1 MDIRVAKPPTVHS
14 SFWKHLNLP
23 SEVNHKSSL
32 STLILRPNIHTPVT
46 TMRRLL
52 IIISLLIAVLTALT
66 CSAQEIRL
74 SNWQT
79 ISSLYTVKSMDIDAE
94 GACWAA
100 TTGGVVRYLPST
112 GAITEYRNVGALQSL
127 DCSALYCDR
136 QAGSV
141 YVGQQDGAL
150 DILRPDGKW
159 TSIRDIRRAT
169 QYPKRSILGFARRGD
184 TLLIATE
191 FGIVLWDTRTEVFV
205 ATIDRIGSLEENS
218 PVRSITIHND
228 SIWAATPKGLAVAP
242 LNVQT
247 LRLPSVWKVFTKAD
261 GLDVDDVTFCTARG
275 GSLAVTT
282 RRRLF
287 LRDAARFVSVLETR
301 DDINGLAYLEGAYE
315 VSTPTVLYRGSDTV
329 RISANGPIRGYFGQ
343 PIGTQNIRLVAVEGL
358 GFGLVKAGEVV
369 EMAPIRCPS
378 SNQFADLSI
387 DSRGNL
393 WVATDDNP
401 GRGFGGQ
408 GVSWFD
414 GMTWRTISTANE
426 PLLES
431 NNCYSVSSLPDGS
444 TWVGTWGRGALRCNP
459 SDTGLSVE
467 SFSYANSSLRG
478 VSGDSTYVLVSG
490 ARIDRY
496 GRTWLLN
503 EQAAN
508 QLLSVRTES
517 GWSSRANCTNSR
529 ENVVRHM
536 AIDLNG
542 TVWLGGHQGLGLIAF
557 NDRNTSNTD
566 DDLCNKL
573 TSSNSQLPDNAI
585 SALAV
590 DLNGALWIGTSKGLA
605 VITSTGS
612 ASNSSVPFVRRV
624 SVLSSATVVSDI
636 TVDAL
641 NYKWIATTSG
651 VYVLDASGTEVLATI
666 TTSTSPL
673 LDDNVRSIAVDD
685 SSGLVYFGT
694 IGGCSVARSSSIRP
708 LASFELSCYPQ
719 PFSPANDRSF
729 VIDGLA
735 PDSDIKIMSVSGTM
749 VAALQVRGRQ
759 AIWDGTDVSG
769 NTVAPGIYIISAS
782 SASAGTAAVSKFAV
796 TR

>member
-1 MDIRVAKPPTVHS
+1 
-14 SFWKHLNLP
+14 
-23 SEVNHKSSL
+23 
-32 STLILRPNIHTPVT
+32 
-46 TMRRLL
+46 MRRPL
-52 IIISLLIAVLTALT
+52 IIITLFAVLLSLP
-66 CSAQEIRL
+66 CLAQEIRL

-79 ISSLYTVKSMDIDAE
+79 ISSLYTVKSMDVDAE

-100 TTGGVVRYLPST
+100 TTGGVVRYVPTT
-112 GAITEYRNVGALQSL
+112 GAITEYRNVAALQSL
-127 DCSALYCDR
+127 DCSAMYCDR
-136 QAGSV
+136 VAGDV
-141 YVGQQDGAL
+141 YVGQQSGAL
-150 DILRPDGKW
+150 DILRPNGTW
-159 TSIRDIRRAT
+159 TNIRDIRRAT
-169 QYPKRSILGFARRGD
+169 QYPRRSILGFARRGD

-191 FGIVLWDTRTEVFV
+191 FGIVLWDVRSEVFV
-205 ATIDRIGSLEENS
+205 ATIDRIGNLEENTA
-218 PVRSITIHND
+218 VRSIVIHND
-228 SIWAATPKGLAVAP
+228 SIWAATAKGLAVAP
-242 LNVQT
+242 LNVPT
-247 LRLPSVWKVFTKAD
+247 LRLPSVWKVLARAE
-261 GLDVDDVTFCTARG
+261 GLDIDDVTFCTA
-275 GSLAVTT
+275 SADTLAVTT

-287 LRDAARFVSVLETR
+287 LWDGARFVSALETR
-301 DDINGLAYLEGAYE
+301 EDINGLAYLDGAFE
-315 VSTPTVLYRGSDTV
+315 VSTSTLLYRGSDTSRLSTGGTV
-329 RISANGPIRGYFGQ
+329 RGYRGQ
-343 PIGTQNIRLVAVEGL
+343 PIGSQTVRLVAVEGL
-358 GFGLVKAGEVV
+358 GFGIVTTGNAV

-387 DSRGNL
+387 DTRGNL

-414 GMTWRTISTANE
+414 GLTWRTISTSNQ

-444 TWVGTWGRGALRCNP
+444 TWVGTWGRGALRCIP

-467 SFSYANSSLRG
+467 AFTFTNSSLRG

-490 ARIDRY
+490 ARVDRY

-508 QLLSVRTES
+508 QLLSVRTENL
-517 GWSSRANCTNSR
+517 WSARANCTNSR

-542 TVWLGGHQGLGLIAF
+542 TVWLGGHQGLGLIAY
-557 NDRNTSNTD
+557 NDRNTPGTD
-566 DDLCNKL
+566 DDICNKL

-605 VITSTGS
+605 VITSAGS
-612 ASNSSVPFVRRV
+612 VSNSSVPFVRRV

-651 VYVLDASGTEVLATI
+651 VYVLDPSGTEVLATI
-666 TTSTSPL
+666 TSSTSPL

-685 SSGLVYFGT
+685 STGLVYFGM

-708 LASFELSCYPQ
+708 LATFDLTCYPQ
-719 PFSPANDRSF
+719 PFSPANDRTF

-735 PDSDIKIMSVSGTM
+735 PDSDIRITNISGTM
-749 VAALQVRGRQ
+749 VTALQVRGRQ
-759 AIWDGTDVSG
+759 AIWDGTDATG
-769 NTVAPGIYIISAS
+769 NTVAPGIYIVSAS
-782 SASAGTAAVSKFAV
+782 SASAGTAAVAKFAV

>member
-1 MDIRVAKPPTVHS
+1 
-14 SFWKHLNLP
+14 
-23 SEVNHKSSL
+23 
-32 STLILRPNIHTPVT
+32 
-46 TMRRLL
+46 MRRPLITCIVLL
-52 IIISLLIAVLTALT
+52 SVLSATPAM
-66 CSAQEIRL
+66 AQELRL
-74 SNWQT
+74 SDWQT
-79 ISSLYTVKSMDIDAE
+79 ISSLYTVRSMDVDAN

-100 TTGGVVRYLPST
+100 TTGGVVRYLPASRM
-112 GAITEYRNVGALQSL
+112 ITEYRNVGALQSL
-127 DCSALYCDR
+127 DCSAIYCDR
-136 QAGSV
+136 QAGTV
-141 YVGQQDGAL
+141 YVGQRDGAL
-150 DILRPDGKW
+150 DILRSNGTW

-169 QYPKRSILGFARRGD
+169 QYTRRSILGFSRRGD

-191 FGIVLWDTRTEVFV
+191 FGIVLWDSRSEVFI
-205 ATIDRIGSLEENS
+205 ATIDRIGNLEENT
-218 PVRSITIHND
+218 PVRSIVIRKD
-228 SIWAATPKGLAVAP
+228 SIWAATAKGLAVAP
-242 LNVQT
+242 LNVPT
-247 LRLPSVWKVFTKAD
+247 LRLPSVWRVLTSSE
-261 GLDVDDVTFCTARG
+261 GLDVDDVTFCAA
-275 GSLAVTT
+275 SSSALAVSTQ
-282 RRRLF
+282 RRLF
-287 LRDAARFVSVLETR
+287 LWNGSRFVSSLETR
-301 DDINGLAYLEGAYE
+301 ENINGLCYLDGAFE
-315 VSTPTVLYRGSDTV
+315 VSTPTALYRGSDTTMFTAGAAVLGYIGRIVGTGIV
-329 RISANGPIRGYFGQ
+329 RLA
-343 PIGTQNIRLVAVEGL
+343 AVEGL
-358 GFGLVKAGEVV
+358 GFGVVSSGGTV
-369 EMAPIRCPS
+369 EMAPIACPS

-387 DSRGNL
+387 DTRGNL

-414 GMTWRTISTANE
+414 GLTWRTISTSSQ
-426 PLLES
+426 PLLAS

-444 TWVGTWGRGALRCNP
+444 TWVGTWGRGVLRCTP

-467 SFSYANSSLRG
+467 AFTFNNSSLRG

-490 ARIDRY
+490 ARVDRY

-508 QLLSVRTES
+508 QLLSVRTDNT
-517 GWSSRANCTNSR
+517 WSARTNCTNSR

-557 NDRNTSNTD
+557 NDRNTPATE

-612 ASNSSVPFVRRV
+612 VTNSTIPFVRRV
-624 SVLSSATVVSDI
+624 SALSSATVISDI

-641 NYKWIATTSG
+641 NYKWIASTSG
-651 VYVLDASGTEVLATI
+651 VYVLDPSGTEVLATI
-666 TTSTSPL
+666 TSSSSPL
-673 LDDNVRSIAVDD
+673 LDDNVRSIAIDD
-685 SSGLVYFGT
+685 RSGLVYFGT

-708 LASFELSCYPQ
+708 LSAFDLSCYPQ
-719 PFSPANDRSF
+719 PFSPSNDRTF

-735 PDSDIKIMSVSGTM
+735 PDSDIKIMNVSGTM
-749 VAALQVRGRQ
+749 VTALQVRGRQ
-759 AIWDGTDVSG
+759 AVWDGTDAWG
-769 NTVAPGIYIISAS
+769 NTVAPGVYIVSAS
-782 SASAGTAAVSKFAV
+782 SASAGTAAVTKFAV